1 MREGRASGRGYPNT
15 TAIGNDR
22 VVQKL
27 GRVPGVLPPTKN
39 YKSGRPE
46 SQLIALKL
54 RLNGNAADA
63 AISYVLAQAQDQA
76 MQR

>member
-15 TAIGNDR
+15 TAIGNDI
-22 VVQKL
+22 VQKL

-54 RLNGNAADA
+54 RLNGNTADV
-63 AISYVLAQAQDQA
+63 AISYALAQAQDQA